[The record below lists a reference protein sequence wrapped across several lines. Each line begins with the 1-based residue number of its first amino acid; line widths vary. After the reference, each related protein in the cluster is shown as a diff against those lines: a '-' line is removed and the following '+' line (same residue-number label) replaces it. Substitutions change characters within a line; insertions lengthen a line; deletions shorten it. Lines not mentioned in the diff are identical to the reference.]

1 MQLRP
6 ETYWHLADRNSLL
19 FHNAPLAKGFL
30 PSVSTIAVGEL
41 IGATT
46 LYAAFGA
53 EPHKEE
59 VFEAVRAKSYP
70 HRPSRINGLYCFNS
84 RQDAERA
91 YIEWFNGANKELV
104 ELSIAEDAVI
114 HTADSRLLNAAE
126 NEWEDKANLYWAG
139 ASTDAPLFE
148 TIVHGYVFFPG
159 WQEKPFGLLDPRQFR
174 PA

>member
-6 ETYWHLADRNSLL
+6 ATYWHLASRNSLI
-19 FHNAPLAKGFL
+19 FNNAHLAKGYVQ
-30 PSVSTIAVGEL
+30 SISAIAVG
-41 IGATT
+41 GMAGSTT
-46 LYAAFGA
+46 LYAAAGA
-53 EPHKEE
+53 EQRKEDI
-59 VFEAVRAKSYP
+59 FETVRAKSFS
-70 HRPSRINGLYCFNS
+70 HLPSRSKALFCFNS
-84 RQDAERA
+84 RVDAERA
-91 YIEWFNGANKELV
+91 YTEWFKGIDKEFVEMRIPEDTLV
-104 ELSIAEDAVI
+104 

-126 NEWEDKANLYWAG
+126 NEWEDMANLYWAG